1 MPARAPDETGA
12 WLLRNQRPRSVR
24 RAGAR
29 HMLRQFH
36 AFLSYWL
43 FGVLDSEGGR
53 RRLTLAKAWE
63 MAAVISRP
71 PRKES

>member
-1 MPARAPDETGA
+1 
-12 WLLRNQRPRSVR
+12 
-24 RAGAR
+24 
-29 HMLRQFH
+29 MLRQLH

>member
-1 MPARAPDETGA
+1 MPASKTGA
-12 WLLRNQRPRSVR
+12 SSLLHEWPCSVR
-24 RAGAR
+24 FAGAGA
-29 HMLRQFH
+29 MLKQLH
-36 AFLSYWL
+36 AFFSYWL

-53 RRLTLAKAWE
+53 RRLTVAQAWE